1 MVMIRNQR
9 HVSIQSDNGL
19 VAANMLGCIQI
30 SILLTEQT
38 VFIPSILENGVHL
51 TRVTMEEWYCQHTKR
66 RHKKTN
72 KQYKQKR
79 TDNNF
84 KDKQWIL
91 NDI

>member
-1 MVMIRNQR
+1 MECISQGWPWKND
-9 HVSIQSDNGL
+9 I
-19 VAANMLGCIQI
+19 AN
-30 SILLTEQT
+30 
-38 VFIPSILENGVHL
+38 
-51 TRVTMEEWYCQHTKR
+51 TKR
-66 RHKKTN
+66 RRQKKTN